1 MNRNADRITD
11 EEWNYVLKELGV
23 LGDNGEHRRALTHDD
38 CVPMMLISARYRG
51 LDVIITAVPPLV
63 KGPFTLPPMTCPHGV
78 QHWSEPTGEQIA
90 KWVREVRDRE
100 AQGDAG

>member
-1 MNRNADRITD
+1 MNRDADRITD

-23 LGDNGEHRRALTHDD
+23 LGDDGKHQRALTHDD

-51 LDVIITAVPPLV
+51 LDVIVTAVPPLV

-90 KWVREVRDRE
+90 KWAREVLE